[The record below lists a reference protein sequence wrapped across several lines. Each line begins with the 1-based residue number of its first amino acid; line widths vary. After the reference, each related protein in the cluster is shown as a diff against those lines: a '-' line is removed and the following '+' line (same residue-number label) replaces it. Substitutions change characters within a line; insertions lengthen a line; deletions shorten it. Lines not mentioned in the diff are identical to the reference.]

1 MELPDC
7 LEQLKSIHK
16 FEHLRDINKESI
28 KFWTVIVQT
37 GSRLKCCSNN
47 TLMQKNEFAIDNTQT
62 FSQELSTLAPL
73 VEEEDIS
80 YDVKSLFNNILVK
93 ELIDHIINQIK
104 ANI

>member
-1 MELPDC
+1 
-7 LEQLKSIHK
+7 
-16 FEHLRDINKESI
+16 
-28 KFWTVIVQT
+28 
-37 GSRLKCCSNN
+37 
-47 TLMQKNEFAIDNTQT
+47 MQKNEFAIDNTQT

>member
-1 MELPDC
+1 
-7 LEQLKSIHK
+7 
-16 FEHLRDINKESI
+16 
-28 KFWTVIVQT
+28 
-37 GSRLKCCSNN
+37 
-47 TLMQKNEFAIDNTQT
+47 MQKNEFAIDNTQT

-73 VEEEDIS
+73 LEEEDIS